1 MWVFNHLLRKLE
13 QGYIFF
19 LNTKFIQDKR
29 SGVQMTHP
37 HMLDSI
43 QVFFGEKSQNRKEN
57 KNREGGKERKE
68 EEIKVA
74 HSWLELCGVKTC
86 CRQALLRT

>member
-1 MWVFNHLLRKLE
+1 MWVFNHLLKKLE

-19 LNTKFIQDKR
+19 QTLNLFRAKEG
-29 SGVQMTHP
+29 GVDDSP

-43 QVFFGEKSQNRKEN
+43 QVFLGEKSQNKKEN
-57 KNREGGKERKE
+57 KKREEEKERKE
-68 EEIKVA
+68 EGIRVA

-86 CRQALLRT
+86 CRQ